1 MVAVAGA
8 GGKTTLLR
16 ALAADGRATGLRVL
30 VTGTTH
36 TGPDSVGPLV
46 LEAEA
51 EDLAAAVRRALDREG
66 AATVLGRRVR
76 EDKVQGLAPEQVER
90 LRGLADLVLVESDGA
105 RRRLLKTPA
114 EHEPV
119 VPASATALVVVASL
133 EALGRPLDATTV
145 HRLERVL
152 EAAARPEGSA
162 IDAFVVGRALVSGY
176 PAHRAPGARLLAFLN
191 AAESEAAR
199 AAAVAIAGGLVP
211 PYDAVVAG
219 SARNGTAERVPS
231 VHGLVLA
238 AGGSTRMGQ
247 AKLLLPLGGQP
258 LVAHALRPLFEAGLS
273 RVVVV
278 LGAEADAVRAALPD
292 DPRIVP
298 VVNPSWRT
306 GMASSLRAGIAACDS
321 ADAVLVVLGD
331 QPSVTAPAVTRVLA
345 EAPGRPL
352 VVATHGDRIVH
363 PMLFGRELFP
373 ELDALEGDVG
383 ARAVVRRH
391 LGRAARVAGEAPWDV
406 DTPDDYRAAL
416 EGRPPR
422 GGEGL

>member
-1 MVAVAGA
+1 MVVVVGA

-16 ALAADGRATGLRVL
+16 TLAADGRAAGLRVL

-36 TGPDSVGPLV
+36 TGPESVGPLI

-51 EDLAAAVRRALDREG
+51 GDLAAAVRNALAREG

-90 LRGLADLVLVESDGA
+90 LRGLADLVLVEGDGA

-114 EHEPV
+114 ANEPV

-145 HRLERVL
+145 HRLELVL
-152 EAAARPEGSA
+152 DAAGRPEGSA

-199 AAAVAIAGGLVP
+199 AAAVAIAGALVP
-211 PYDAVVAG
+211 TYDAVVAG
-219 SARNGTAERVPS
+219 SARDGKAQRMPS

-247 AKLLLPLGGQP
+247 AKMLMPLGGMP
-258 LVAHALRPLFEAGLS
+258 LVAYALQPLLGAGLS
-273 RVVVV
+273 RVVAV

-298 VVNPSWRT
+298 IVNPSWGT
-306 GMASSLRAGIAACDS
+306 GMASSLRAGLAACAS

-331 QPSVTAPAVTRVLA
+331 QPSVTAAAVARVLA

-373 ELDALEGDVG
+373 ELEALEGDVG
-383 ARAVVRRH
+383 ARAIVSRH
-391 LGRAARVAGEAPWDV
+391 LGRAARVAGEAPRDV
-406 DTPDDYRAAL
+406 DTPGDYRSAL